1 MSIVIDTD
9 IFVDFFRS
17 YSPCKAWFIGID
29 WKEVYFSAITEAELI
44 AGKDCAEP
52 RKKEFTLHFLHRWE
66 KIQVT
71 NPIAVLGGD
80 LSREYGL
87 SIPDALIGATALI
100 STQNFS
106 PKTQSIFRLFQNY
119 TYERRID
126 FSSSFLSAMSRES
139 LKAVLLPF

>member
-1 MSIVIDTD
+1 MRLLDTNIFIDHLRKHAPAVAFFESLAEADD
-9 IFVDFFRS
+9 I
-17 YSPCKAWFIGID
+17 I
-29 WKEVYFSAITEAELI
+29 FSAITEAELI
-44 AGKDCAEP
+44 AGKDCAES

-106 PKTQSIFRLFQNY
+106 PKTQSIFR
-119 TYERRID
+119 
-126 FSSSFLSAMSRES
+126 
-139 LKAVLLPF
+139 

>member
-1 MSIVIDTD
+1 MRLLDTNIFIDHLRKHAPAVAFFESLAEADD
-9 IFVDFFRS
+9 I
-17 YSPCKAWFIGID
+17 I
-29 WKEVYFSAITEAELI
+29 FSAITEAELI

-100 STQNFS
+100 YHAELLTKNTKHFQMI
-106 PKTQSIFRLFQNY
+106 PKLHLRAPY
-119 TYERRID
+119 
-126 FSSSFLSAMSRES
+126 
-139 LKAVLLPF
+139 